1 MCCIL
6 GASQVVLVIKNL
18 PANAGDIRGMSL
30 IPGSGRLLGGGHG
43 NPFQYSYPENP
54 MDRGALWA
62 TALGVTKRWIG
73 LKQLSMHA

>member
-1 MCCIL
+1 M
-6 GASQVVLVIKNL
+6 VKNL
-18 PANAGDIRGMSL
+18 PTNAGDLRDMSST
-30 IPGSGRLLGGGHG
+30 PGSGRYPGEGHG
-43 NPFQYSYPENP
+43 NILQYSYPENP